1 MIKNKKQTDDI
12 QNILITEELKH
23 TLVKLYIPKGSVDQN
38 KLKALLSLYISTV
51 TMEDTDDEMF
61 AEILRIYEDEEPRDI
76 KLHLISN
83 VVNAIK
89 NTGQLWYLKEMPT
102 LRNDIEELKKIM
114 NDIVENEKEAITRRL
129 KVKLAKNNKKDKE
142 VIPLN
147 KR

>member
-61 AEILRIYEDEEPRDI
+61 ADILRIYEDEEPRDI